1 MKTLAE
7 FTKTTLIGGVL
18 IILPI
23 YVAVLLLAKAVNGL
37 MALLAPVTAQIPAG
51 VEFRQIIAI
60 LVLIAICF
68 VVGLVVRTGPGLRA
82 KNAFEQAVLEKLPGY
97 TFLRGLA
104 KRLTGRSEEHTLE
117 PALVEIEDAL
127 VPALIVEELEDGS
140 YTVLVPSAPTPMA
153 GSIYI
158 LPRDRVH
165 PVDIPFTKA
174 MGVILEVGYRGRRV
188 RARDEERR
196 RGSAGRALTS
206 AGQVLTAVAIAREE
220 AIMFRAIPFLAII
233 VIAYNVI
240 ALVAGPALRAAAMS
254 ATLPSEAAWT
264 LTAGDLLVLAGVCLL
279 FLE

>member
-23 YVAVLLLAKAVNGL
+23 YVAVLLLAKAVKGL
-37 MALLAPVTAQIPAG
+37 LALLAPVTAQIPAD
-51 VEFRQIIAI
+51 VEFRQVVAI
-60 LVLIAICF
+60 LLLVALCF
-68 VVGLVVRTGPGLRA
+68 VVGLLVRTGPRSARQERVRAGRAGEGLHSGGSP
-82 KNAFEQAVLEKLPGY
+82 KV
-97 TFLRGLA
+97 
-104 KRLTGRSEEHTLE
+104 TGRRRSE

-174 MGVILEVGYRGRRV
+174 MGVFSKWGTGAGEFV
-188 RARDEERR
+188 RAMK
-196 RGSAGRALTS
+196 SA
-206 AGQVLTAVAIAREE
+206 AVAQ
-220 AIMFRAIPFLAII
+220 P
-233 VIAYNVI
+233 
-240 ALVAGPALRAAAMS
+240 
-254 ATLPSEAAWT
+254 
-264 LTAGDLLVLAGVCLL
+264 AGDPLPQAKS
-279 FLE
+279 